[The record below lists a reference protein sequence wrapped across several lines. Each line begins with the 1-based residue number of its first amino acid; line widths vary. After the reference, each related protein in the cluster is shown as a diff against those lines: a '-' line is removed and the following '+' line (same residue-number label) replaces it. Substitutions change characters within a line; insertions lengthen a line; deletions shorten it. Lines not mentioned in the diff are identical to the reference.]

1 MLLSQQR
8 MSLLSLLCCSHLSV
22 KFCISVD
29 LMQLVEEA
37 VDGCWIGHR
46 ARTSIDD
53 SGIGSV
59 YSPPKVDPGSPVATR
74 RKHVETVVDIGYRS
88 EVYYILEVF
97 IYIN

>member
-1 MLLSQQR
+1 
-8 MSLLSLLCCSHLSV
+8 
-22 KFCISVD
+22 
-29 LMQLVEEA
+29 MQLVEEA

-46 ARTSIDD
+46 ARTATIDD

-88 EVYYILEVF
+88 EVYTTFLRILMRD
-97 IYIN
+97 IPSINQNIRDGHSNAKRVGSGAS